1 MENNILMQ
9 ENGFELAVAKKH
21 ILLKNCFKLR
31 HDVFAKELGWVA
43 EEEDNLEIDKF
54 DFTSNH
60 ILISQNQKVNAYMR
74 ITPQHTPWLLTDT
87 FSFLLNEGKEHKF
100 LDNSVEITRLA
111 VDEKLRRLKLNQQ
124 FTLCDMLIKGL
135 LKFSLENNIK
145 HWYIVVS
152 QEIFALLN
160 HRGLDCKQLGKTTIM
175 PDSVRTIAARIDVE
189 SFIEN
194 CPDYYLDYNILEE
207 QFVA

>member
-1 MENNILMQ
+1 M
-9 ENGFELAVAKKH
+9 
-21 ILLKNCFKLR
+21 
-31 HDVFAKELGWVA
+31 
-43 EEEDNLEIDKF
+43 
-54 DFTSNH
+54 
-60 ILISQNQKVNAYMR
+60 
-74 ITPQHTPWLLTDT
+74 
-87 FSFLLNEGKEHKF
+87 
-100 LDNSVEITRLA
+100 
-111 VDEKLRRLKLNQQ
+111 
-124 FTLCDMLIKGL
+124 
-135 LKFSLENNIK
+135 KFSLENNIK